1 MPPKLNNIASVR
13 NPWQIMSTPKQKI
26 AEFYPPRL
34 NRIFVR
40 LLQTI
45 APPLV
50 RWRFQLD
57 VEISQDC
64 LEKLENLPDQRLL
77 LLPNHSNFDDP
88 ASMFLLSARLG
99 QAFNYLAA
107 FEGFKGLQGCFLQ
120 QAGVYSIRRGVADRA
135 SIAQTLELLTQPKCR
150 LVIFPEGGCSF
161 QNDTVMPFRV
171 GAVQIALQAIAK
183 LVKRGSTPPD
193 LYLVPISIKY
203 RYTQDM
209 NPAIDA
215 ILNRLEQALQVKK
228 ASSLYERLRVV
239 AEQVLVNCEQE
250 YGVYTPENAQE
261 PWNQRISNLK
271 AFVLHS
277 CEEKL
282 AISSSPNEL
291 NRERV
296 YKIEYV
302 LQSKAET
309 LVADDFWNASS
320 IQKAAMRLL
329 NFDAIYDGYVA
340 AAPTPERFLDT
351 LTRLER
357 EVFDIDQPPPKGHKI
372 AAIWIG
378 DPVNLKD
385 YFQDY
390 QEDRSG
396 TVNYLVENVQ
406 QAVQSNLD
414 RLMPFSSFI
423 ATQLPNKDDRGG
435 QASSPNMA
443 SKK

>member
-1 MPPKLNNIASVR
+1 MPPKLNNIASVT
-13 NPWQIMSTPKQKI
+13 NPWQIMSTPKQKV

-40 LLQTI
+40 ILQTI

-64 LEKLENLPDQRLL
+64 LEKLENLRDQRLL

-88 ASMFLLSARLG
+88 ASMFLLSGRLG
-99 QAFNYLAA
+99 EAFNYLAA

-120 QAGVYSIRRGVADRA
+120 QVGVYSIRRGVADRA
-135 SIAQTLELLTQPKCR
+135 SIAQTLELLSQPKCH
-150 LVIFPEGGCSF
+150 LVIFPEGGWSF

-193 LYLVPISIKY
+193 FYVVPISIKY

-215 ILNRLEQALQVKK
+215 ILSRLEQALQVKK

-239 AEQVLVNCEQE
+239 AEQVLINCEQE

-282 AISSSPNEL
+282 AISSSPKEL

-309 LVADDFWNASS
+309 LEADDFWNASS
-320 IQKAAMRLL
+320 IQKAAKRLL

-372 AAIWIG
+372 AAICIG

-396 TVNYLVENVQ
+396 TVNYLVEKVQ

-423 ATQLPNKDDRGG
+423 PDQLPNKDDRGG